1 MGVGVTGVGG
11 NSRLRLPR
19 RWQYCSQMLQH
30 LQRLRSCQGISVSRL
45 GLVKPSSH
53 IAWRGLFRLWVKRRR
68 FWYSES
74 SVAAD
79 KPDNLSSAP
88 RLADSSSLT
97 LAYATGDLGY
107 AIGKTKDCLF
117 NETCSTLMPPYVSEI
132 KYRSETKHTFA
143 IPTPRSWLPR
153 MTAPVKGS

>member
-1 MGVGVTGVGG
+1 MGVGITGVRG
-11 NSRLRLPR
+11 NSRLRLPL

-30 LQRLRSCQGISVSRL
+30 LQRPHSCQGILVSRL
-45 GLVKPSSH
+45 GLAKARSH

-88 RLADSSSLT
+88 RLADNSLLT
-97 LAYATGDLGY
+97 LAYAAGDLGY
-107 AIGKTKDCLF
+107 AVGKAKDCLF
-117 NETCSTLMPPYVSEI
+117 DEACSSLMSSYVSKV
-132 KYRSETKHTFA
+132 KYPSETKHTFA